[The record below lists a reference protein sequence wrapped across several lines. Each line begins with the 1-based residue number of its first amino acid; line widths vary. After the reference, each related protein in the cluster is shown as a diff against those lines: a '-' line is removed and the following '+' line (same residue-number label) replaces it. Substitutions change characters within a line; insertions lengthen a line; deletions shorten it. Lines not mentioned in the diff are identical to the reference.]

1 MQRKKLNAF
10 YKIALALLVI
20 IVVCLISLVVYKI
33 TIKDKTTDKEMR
45 EESSEKIEEDKK
57 EEKEQIK
64 EPVEKRMSIVM
75 VGDALIHGAIYM
87 DAYKGNNKYDFTSM
101 FTDIEP
107 IIKNYDL
114 RYYNQESIIGGKK
127 IGVSHYPRLNS
138 PEEIGENLVSIG
150 FNLVSLANNH
160 SFDKGEAGLQNSLA
174 FWKSQKGVKT
184 AGSYSSFEEQSNI
197 PVYEQNGIKY
207 AFLAYTMCT
216 NGLSAPKGKEYYVNV
231 YDETQVKNDVT
242 NARNNGA
249 EVVIVSMHWGNEY
262 THVPT
267 NIQKETAAYLSNL
280 GVNLIIGS
288 HPHVIQPMEYINDTL
303 VIYSLGNFISAQR
316 LLGQE
321 KVIGLLVGTDIVVKD
336 NKVTFDKTNFELLY
350 TYYTSANTKFKVIPF
365 SNLNNNILKN
375 YESINLKYRKIVDSE
390 GIFNGN

>member
-1 MQRKKLNAF
+1 MQRKKLNVF
-10 YKIALALLVI
+10 YKIALVFLII
-20 IVVCLISLVVYKI
+20 IVVCLIGLVVYKI
-33 TIKDKTTDKEMR
+33 TIEDKITDKEIK
-45 EESSEKIEEDKK
+45 EESSEKIAK
-57 EEKEQIK
+57 EEEEEIK
-64 EPVEKRMSIVM
+64 EPIEKRMSIVM

-87 DAYKGNNKYDFTSM
+87 DAYQGNNKYDFTSM
-101 FTDIEP
+101 FTDIAP

-160 SFDKGEAGLQNSLA
+160 SFDKGEAGLQNSIA
-174 FWKSQKGVKT
+174 FWKSQEGVKT

-207 AFLAYTMCT
+207 VFLAYTMCT
-216 NGLSAPKGKEYYVNV
+216 NGLSAPNGKEYYVNV
-231 YDETQVKNDVT
+231 YDETQVKKDVT
-242 NARNNGA
+242 TARNNGA

-267 NIQKETAAYLSNL
+267 SIQKETATYLSNL

-316 LLGQE
+316 VLGQE
-321 KVIGLLVGTDIVVKD
+321 KVIGLLVGTDIVVTD

-350 TYYTSANTKFKVIPF
+350 TYYTSSNTKFKVIPF
-365 SNLNNNILKN
+365 SNLNNNILKD
-375 YESINLKYRKIVDSE
+375 YENINLKYRKIVDPE

>member
-1 MQRKKLNAF
+1 MQRAKLNIF
-10 YKIALALLVI
+10 VKIAIWLLII
-20 IVVCLISLVVYKI
+20 IVVCLLGLAVYKI
-33 TIKDKTTDKEMR
+33 TKENMTTEKEIKEESQEDIKDKKL
-45 EESSEKIEEDKK
+45 EEDELKK
-57 EEKEQIK
+57 
-64 EPVEKRMSIVM
+64 PVEKKMSIVM
-75 VGDALIHGAIYM
+75 VGDALIHGAVYM
-87 DAYKGNNKYDFTSM
+87 DAQTGKNTYDFTSM
-101 FTDIEP
+101 FTDIAP
-107 IIKNYDL
+107 IIKKYDL

-138 PEEIGENLVSIG
+138 PEEIGEDLVAIG

-160 SFDKGEAGLQNSLA
+160 SFDKGEAGLQNSIA
-174 FWKSQKGVKT
+174 FWKSQEGVKT
-184 AGSYSSFEEQSNI
+184 AGSYSSFAEQSNI

-207 AFLAYTMCT
+207 SFLAYTMCT

-231 YDETQVKNDVT
+231 YDETQVKNDIT

-249 EVVIVSMHWGNEY
+249 EVIIVSMHWGNEY

-267 NIQKETAAYLSNL
+267 SIQKETATYLSNL

-316 LLGQE
+316 VLGQE
-321 KVIGLLVGTDIVVKD
+321 KVIGLLVGTDIIVKD

-365 SNLNNNILKN
+365 SKLNNNILKN
-375 YESINLKYRKIVDSE
+375 YKNINVKYRKIVDPE